1 MVVNSGGS
9 AVLFPANFDDAALFC
24 CSEFNVSTD
33 TCTVG
38 TKGSTAPF
46 SLEAG
51 LVIYNRTSG
60 STSPNITNAVTRTV
74 TATATS
80 SASAYASSSSSSGQ
94 EAAIGAGIGVPLG
107 LALVV
112 ALALLLKQRGHKQIL
127 TKDVQIWKGK
137 YEELKN
143 TKAIENG
150 GPGHQPRQQL
160 VSQRLGE
167 LEGHQHHPQQLQGW
181 TPSEIEGTQLEQ

>member
-1 MVVNSGGS
+1 MVVNPGGS

-24 CSEFNVSTD
+24 CSQFNVSTD

-46 SLEAG
+46 SLDAG

-80 SASAYASSSSSSGQ
+80 SASAYASSSSSGQ

-107 LALVV
+107 LALLV

-127 TKDVQIWKGK
+127 TKDVQTWKGK

-143 TKAIENG
+143 TKATENS
-150 GPGHQPRQQL
+150 GPGHQSRQQL
-160 VSQRLGE
+160 VGQRLGE
-167 LEGHQHHPQQLQGW
+167 LEGHQLHPQQLQGW
-181 TPSEIEGTQLEQ
+181 TPSEIEGTQLE

>member
-9 AVLFPANFDDAALFC
+9 AVLFPANFDDVALFC
-24 CSEFNVSTD
+24 CSQFNVSTD

-46 SLEAG
+46 SLDAG

-80 SASAYASSSSSSGQ
+80 SASAYASSSSSGQ
-94 EAAIGAGIGVPLG
+94 EAAIGAGVGVPLG
-107 LALVV
+107 LALLV
-112 ALALLLKQRGHKQIL
+112 ALALLLKQRGNKQIL

-143 TKAIENG
+143 TKAIESG
-150 GPGHQPRQQL
+150 APGHQPRQQL

-167 LEGHQHHPQQLQGW
+167 LEGHQYHPQQLQGW

>member
-24 CSEFNVSTD
+24 CSQFNVSTD

-46 SLEAG
+46 SLDAG

-60 STSPNITNAVTRTV
+60 STSSNITNAVTRTV
-74 TATATS
+74 TATVTS
-80 SASAYASSSSSSGQ
+80 SASAHASSSSSGQ
-94 EAAIGAGIGVPLG
+94 EAAIGAGVGVPLG
-107 LALVV
+107 LALLV
-112 ALALLLKQRGHKQIL
+112 ALALLLKQRGHKRRL
-127 TKDVQIWKGK
+127 AKDVQTWKEK

-143 TKAIENG
+143 TNAIESG

-160 VSQRLGE
+160 VVQGLGE
-167 LEGHQHHPQQLQGW
+167 LEGQQHHPQPQQLQGW
-181 TPSEIEGTQLEQ
+181 TPDEIEGTQVE

>member
-24 CSEFNVSTD
+24 CSQFNVSTD

-46 SLEAG
+46 SLDAG

-80 SASAYASSSSSSGQ
+80 SASAYASSSSSGQ
-94 EAAIGAGIGVPLG
+94 EAAIGAGVGVPLG
-107 LALVV
+107 LALLV

-127 TKDVQIWKGK
+127 TKDVQTWKGK

-143 TKAIENG
+143 TKAIES
-150 GPGHQPRQQL
+150 GHQPRQQFF
-160 VSQRLGE
+160 SQRLGE

-181 TPSEIEGTQLEQ
+181 TPSEIEGTQLE